1 MVKLKEVE
9 DEHFAEKPA
18 TTKDDALLES
28 DNDDDYTD
36 TDSEISV
43 ASDLDVPTSESL
55 LDRVAA
61 LVDIIPPSARGKI
74 SSTSSSIASFTG
86 SALSFTGKSLW
97 VVSTSVLLLGI
108 PYALAFGQEQEI
120 MEREREEGLMRE
132 GASSMLQAGEAG
144 APGVTA
150 PQGGQG
156 GRPSL

>member
-1 MVKLKEVE
+1 MLIPHLHLFTQDGRNTIVRIFT
-9 DEHFAEKPA
+9 DEFAP
-18 TTKDDALLES
+18 
-28 DNDDDYTD
+28 

-43 ASDLDVPTSESL
+43 TSDQDLQTSESL

-61 LVDIIPPSARGKI
+61 LIDIIPPSTRGKI

-86 SALSFTGKSLW
+86 SALSFTGKGLW

-132 GASSMLQAGEAG
+132 GASSVSWTAIEAI
-144 APGVTA
+144 TA
-150 PQGGQG
+150 IDARSNALVGIGLISQ
-156 GRPSL
+156 